1 MSIGKIGSANELTS
15 EIRLLASKLGARLW
29 RRNTGVGWIGRS
41 KKFTKREQIWVGP
54 GDVLI
59 NQARPFHAGETGQ
72 YDTYGWHAVVVTP
85 DMVGQTVAV
94 HVEIEI
100 KFGADRESPE
110 QKSWGAMCK
119 QQGVRV
125 GVARTL
131 SDAEMILRG

>member
-1 MSIGKIGSANELTS
+1 MTENANTLTAD
-15 EIRLLASKLGARLW
+15 IRLMASKLGARLF

-41 KKFTKREQIWVGP
+41 KKFSKREQIWVGP

-59 NQARPFHAGETGQ
+59 QQARPFHAGEVGQ
-72 YDTYGWHAVVVTP
+72 YDTYGWDSVVVTP

-100 KFGADRESPE
+100 KYGADRESTE
-110 QKSWGAMCK
+110 QKSWGAFCK

-125 GVARTL
+125 GVARTVG
-131 SDAEMILRG
+131 DAERILRG